1 MNKLAEEKASNSGL
15 GALNRAAEKMEAKA
29 KAAEIVNDATGNMLN
44 QDPVMAKILAE
55 AEHGPAKSVDD
66 ELAALAS
73 A

>member
-1 MNKLAEEKASNSGL
+1 MEQVKSG
-15 GALNRAAEKMEAKA
+15 AAAVYDSYCKKPEYKPLEAKA